1 MSNYLDEKLTAG
13 DPVGKWIHD
22 FVHSDNPKFAGK
34 SKKERI
40 KQALGAA
47 YSAKKEMQKEDYD
60 SGEYDYEGDMA
71 KSDLR
76 SIIYNAKMLHDMLEA
91 NTNLPEWLQAKITK
105 AEDYISSAANYMRS
119 EQDKEK

>member
-1 MSNYLDEKLTAG
+1 
-13 DPVGKWIHD
+13 
-22 FVHSDNPKFAGK
+22 VHSDNPKFAGK

-47 YSAKKEMQKEDYD
+47 YAAKKEMQKEDYD